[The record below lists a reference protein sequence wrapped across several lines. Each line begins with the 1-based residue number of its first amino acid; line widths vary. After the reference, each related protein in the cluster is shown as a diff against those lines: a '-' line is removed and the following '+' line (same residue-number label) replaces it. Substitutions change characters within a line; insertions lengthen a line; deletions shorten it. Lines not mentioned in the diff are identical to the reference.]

1 MTILNGPIIATF
13 LILLAASVAVVGSM
27 IVLALFDVAFD
38 KKRKTAIAVEMTDQD
53 TEVFGRIDLNE
64 PVSNSKA
71 EVGVQSDNVVQ
82 FKRTA

>member
-27 IVLALFDVAFD
+27 IVLALFDLAFD
-38 KKRKTAIAVEMTDQD
+38 KRRTTPIAVETMEQD
-53 TEVFGRIDLNE
+53 TEVFGRVDLNE
-64 PVSNSKA
+64 PVLNSKT
-71 EVGVQSDNVVQ
+71 EVRVRSDNVVQ

>member
-1 MTILNGPIIATF
+1 MTNLNGPIIATF

-27 IVLALFDVAFD
+27 IVLGLFDVAFER
-38 KKRKTAIAVEMTDQD
+38 KRKTAIAMTDQD
-53 TEVFGRIDLNE
+53 TEVFGGIDLNE
-64 PVSNSKA
+64 PGSNSKA

>member
-38 KKRKTAIAVEMTDQD
+38 RKRKTVIAVEMMDQD
-53 TEVFGRIDLNE
+53 TEVFGGIDLNE
-64 PVSNSKA
+64 PASNSKA
-71 EVGVQSDNVVQ
+71 EVGVQGDNVVQ